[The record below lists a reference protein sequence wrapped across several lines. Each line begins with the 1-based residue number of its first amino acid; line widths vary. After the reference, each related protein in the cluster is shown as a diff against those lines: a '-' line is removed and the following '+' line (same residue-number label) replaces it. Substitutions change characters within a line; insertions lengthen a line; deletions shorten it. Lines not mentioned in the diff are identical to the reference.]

1 LVLRLEGAE
10 KDEGWAIECDCGVKN
25 KETILGFYNN
35 SPASSTSRILG
46 KWADP
51 AAAVALRFF
60 IIIAVNMVAFLHN

>member
-10 KDEGWAIECDCGVKN
+10 KVGGWAIECDCRVKN
-25 KETILGFYNN
+25 EDTTLDFYNN
-35 SPASSTSRILG
+35 SPASTTSRILG

-51 AAAVALRFF
+51 AAVVVFRFF